1 MTQYLVL
8 IYQDEQQ
15 IGEVAQAEMG
25 QAHQDFIAANGAAL
39 RGGNALERAGTAT
52 SIRPDGAGGFVVTD
66 GPFAETKEQLG
77 GYYLVEAP
85 DLDAA
90 VALARQVPMP
100 HGGVE
105 VRPIWSVPGAVG

>member
-15 IGEVAQAEMG
+15 VDEAASAEMG
-25 QAHQDFIAANGAAL
+25 AAHQVFIGANGEAL
-39 RGGNALERAGTAT
+39 RGGNALERSGTAT
-52 SIRPDGAGGFVVTD
+52 TVRPDGADGFVITD

-77 GYYLVEAP
+77 GYYLIEAA

-90 VALARQVPMP
+90 IAVAKQVPMP
-100 HGGVE
+100 AGGVE
-105 VRPIWSVPGAVG
+105 VRPIWAVPGAVG

>member
-15 IGEVAQAEMG
+15 VGDTPAPETG
-25 QAHQDFIAANGAAL
+25 QAHQAFIAANGPAL
-39 RGGNALERAGTAT
+39 RGGNALERAATAT

-77 GYYLVEAP
+77 GYYLIEAD

-90 VALARQVPMP
+90 VALAKQVPMP
-100 HGGVE
+100 AGGVE
-105 VRPIWSVPGAVG
+105 VRPIWAVPGAVG

>member
-15 IGEVAQAEMG
+15 IGDPPPAEMG
-25 QAHQDFIAANGAAL
+25 QAHQSFIAANGAAL
-39 RGGNALERAGTAT
+39 RGGNALGSSATAT
-52 SIRPDGAGGFVVTD
+52 TVRPDGAGGFVVTD

-77 GYYLVEAP
+77 GYYLIEAT

-90 VALARQVPMP
+90 IALAKQVPMAE
-100 HGGVE
+100 GGVE